1 MSRPYTVCAE
11 CTPDQSAL
19 LKVRIVAVGR
29 PGLLL
34 ADAIAEY
41 EKRAQRY
48 WNMDVAEV
56 KEERALKGTSDD
68 TVRNAEATRILQR
81 VPDGF
86 QVMALTRTGD
96 AWPSTR
102 FSQYLQQLADEGTA
116 GVAFV
121 IGGAIGLGRD
131 VLKRASKQMRISDF
145 TLPHELARLV
155 LAEQLYRAGTIAR
168 GEPYHKG
175 LE

>member
-1 MSRPYTVCAE
+1 
-11 CTPDQSAL
+11 

-29 PGLLL
+29 PGRLL

-41 EKRAQRY
+41 ERRAQRY

-56 KEERALKGTSDD
+56 KEERAVKGMTDD
-68 TVRNAEATRILQR
+68 AIRNAEAARIIQR

-86 QVMALTRTGD
+86 QVVALTRTGD
-96 AWPSTR
+96 TWSSTR
-102 FSQYLQQLADEGTA
+102 FSQYLQQLADGGTA

-121 IGGAIGLGRD
+121 IGGAIGLGQE
-131 VLKRASKQMRISDF
+131 VLKRAAKQMRLSDM
-145 TLPHELARLV
+145 TMPHELARLV